1 MRNSEW
7 LERPRA
13 LAGQSV
19 NFWKGLPT
27 PEVHWPR
34 STPLMFITMLG
45 QSSSLFVPL
54 FLVLLS
60 VIEFDWKGL
69 VYILALTLCT
79 MLYKFMT
86 NQIVTDPNKGSESA
100 WARSRAE
107 NPACRMFTLP
117 MLQNVNFDNQSVST
131 FILVFTMSYIISP
144 MVELGK
150 YNYPFILTLLVL
162 ILLDICWKVYSSCTS
177 FLGVLTGMLMG
188 GLLGFLMWM
197 MNKKIPFLEDQ
208 NSSAY
213 FFDRLNGQNTCKVQG
228 DVKYTCDFEDE
239 EDEAHIVG

>member
-1 MRNSEW
+1 MSIHE
-7 LERPRA
+7 E
-13 LAGQSV
+13 QSKSV

-27 PEVHWPR
+27 PEVHWPN
-34 STPLMFITMLG
+34 TNPMMFITMLG

-60 VIEFDWKGL
+60 VIEFDIKGL
-69 VYILALTLCT
+69 IYIGGLMLCT
-79 MLYKFMT
+79 ALYRFFT
-86 NQIVTDPNKGSESA
+86 NQVVTDPNKRDDSSTA
-100 WARSRAE
+100 LARRA

-117 MLQNVNFDNQSVST
+117 MLQNVNFENQSVST
-131 FILVFTMSYIISP
+131 FILVFTMAYILSP
-144 MVELGK
+144 MVELNK
-150 YNYPFILTLLVL
+150 YNYPFIFTLLVL

-188 GLLGFLMWM
+188 GLSGFLVWM
-197 MNKKIPFLEDQ
+197 IIKRIPFLEKQ

-213 FFDRLNGQNTCKVQG
+213 FFDRVSGQNTCKVQG
-228 DVKYTCDFEDE
+228 NVKYTCDFEDE